1 MRTVDQF
8 YEQHLIDHIDI
19 ISVKISNLEDKGDM
33 DDQDEMELEA
43 LDQLLRDL
51 EKL

>member
-8 YEQHLIDHIDI
+8 YEQHLIDLFDI